1 MDEPERLEL
10 LEQRVSA
17 LESAL
22 TENAAQKIED
32 AAAAGDTFWALNG
45 LRARVG
51 DPGAVMMVGS
61 VQTPGGQEARWQM
74 ATSTEDLFGSDFAER
89 AESLSALAH
98 PVRMRILQKLMTDA
112 ETVHDLAATG
122 DFGTSGQIYHHLRQ
136 LTSHGWLRS
145 VGGGKYA
152 VPEARMV
159 PLLTILLGV
168 DR

>member
-1 MDEPERLEL
+1 MDGPERLES
-10 LEQRVSA
+10 LEQRVTSLEAA
-17 LESAL
+17 LLQKATAEA
-22 TENAAQKIED
+22 ENP
-32 AAAAGDTFWALNG
+32 AAAEDTFWALNG
-45 LRARVG
+45 LRARTG

-98 PVRMRILQKLMTDA
+98 PVRMQILQKLMTDA

-136 LTSHGWLRS
+136 LTSHGWLRA